1 MLQPWPPPDLR
12 TGGNLRGECIEFLQ
26 TRQWAVTRRGPFDLS
41 FLIGFVYFP
50 EQVRHIVWVSPS
62 QEEEKERENEQ
73 TGWRT
78 GTEENDLFNKVI
90 FLTA

>member
-62 QEEEKERENEQ
+62 REEEKERGKMNRLGGGQ
-73 TGWRT
+73 AQR
-78 GTEENDLFNKVI
+78 KMI
-90 FLTA
+90 FLTK